1 MALSTCPDLIIYH
14 ASSNW
19 VHIPFEQQQTYRLL
33 CKILLKQDKIGVQSR
48 KHAFQIIGTPRD
60 LEIYCVEYAMIEDL
74 AELYLGQERPADGFE
89 LLLENGLVERALD
102 VFLNHASRI
111 DVPEKTILK
120 ILDYVWAGHYFVQS
134 TTPIKQKGPEIFA
147 TWKSNTVKSRN
158 SQWKFVSSIESH
170 PSGHCHHGPLL
181 ADIEDPTIRY
191 FRGLL
196 AILHVGDIISLNHFD
211 KIPLDIFGESVKILV
226 KCLARNSVHGW
237 TAMLLLAGLWQ
248 QNGTTTQYTILAW
261 SALSEQGR
269 NSGGTNSA
277 SLVKA
282 WIRSKTATAFLTL
295 HAIAKDLWKTKWS
308 THCLTHLARGS
319 CSQIGRDQYCT
330 CHHKSQ
336 PINRNECRLL
346 IKDLL
351 RLSKIFCNLA
361 PLYYTYSMPKDYQQK
376 YLGIRRYWLERLVRA
391 LTYISSIEQDASI
404 ILHFHSRLFHE
415 KRSVL
420 TSALEELLYFRLR
433 EDWINQVS
441 FSWLLEQM
449 RFAQTNTW
457 SFQVQHSRAL
467 LSKLATSGREGSMK
481 NIMGKL
487 HLLQENA
494 GGLDHRDFRTNFKA
508 FLLGFDDLQI
518 SEFSNM
524 HAVTGTLES
533 LAVYLILMTCP
544 MAYVV
549 KRSWVSL
556 YMPALIGHI
565 ERAKWLD
572 TLDVEILRECLIDL
586 INGFIR
592 LLWRVDQGFEDKSFA
607 FSYGGRAYPRE
618 TLQQRNA
625 ELLAIALINVAE
637 YEPQPPGLLQA
648 WRSFRQVCSIH
659 SLIDQSH
666 F

>member
-1 MALSTCPDLIIYH
+1 MALSTCPDLITDH

-19 VHIPFEQQQTYRLL
+19 VHIPFEQQQAYRLL

-60 LEIYCVEYAMIEDL
+60 LEIYFVEYAMVEDL
-74 AELYLGQERPADGFE
+74 AELYLEQGRPADGFE
-89 LLLENGLVERALD
+89 LLLENGLLERALD

-158 SQWKFVSSIESH
+158 SQWEFVSSIKSH
-170 PSGHCHHGPLL
+170 PSGHCHRGPLL
-181 ADIEDPTIRY
+181 ADIDDPTIRY

-211 KIPLDIFGESVKILV
+211 QIPLDIFGESVKILG
-226 KCLARNSVHGW
+226 KCLARNSGHSW
-237 TAMLLLAGLWQ
+237 AAMLLLAGLWQ
-248 QNGTTTQYTILAW
+248 RNGTTTQYTTLAW

-269 NSGGTNSA
+269 NSWGTNSA

-295 HAIAKDLWKTKWS
+295 HAIAEDLWKTKWP

-319 CSQIGRDQYCT
+319 CSQIGRDQSCT
-330 CHHKSQ
+330 RHHKSQ
-336 PINRNECRLL
+336 PINRNECRLF

-361 PLYYTYSMPKDYQQK
+361 PFYYTYSMPKDFQQE

-391 LTYISSIEQDASI
+391 LTYFSSIEQDASI

-449 RFAQTNTW
+449 RFAQMNTW

-467 LSKLATSGREGSMK
+467 LSKLATSGREGSIK
-481 NIMGKL
+481 NVMGKL
-487 HLLQENA
+487 RLLQENA

-508 FLLGFDDLQI
+508 FLLGLDDLQI

-533 LAVYLILMTCP
+533 LAVYLILMACP

-556 YMPALIGHI
+556 YMPALIGHV

-586 INGFIR
+586 VNGFIH

-637 YEPQPPGLLQA
+637 YEPQPPGFFQA
-648 WRSFRQVCSIH
+648 WRSFQKVCTIH
-659 SLIDQSH
+659 SQIDQSH